1 MGWGRGGGRG
11 EDVGWLGFRDGVVLL
26 VSFRFV
32 SFWVYVCVC
41 VWMGLLSSVLRSW
54 VPSLLFFF
62 GGGRGGKRGEEGKAG
77 ERYDE
82 DEVDLGRS
90 WIVDHLISSHLY
102 IQELFCQRLRIF
114 DFFLY
119 VYVGCIVS
127 IIFESSG
134 GISKRI
140 ILQCWFAV
148 QSAQARMLGGCDL
161 VIEVVCVTLG
171 LLLLLGFLCAFGC

>member
-1 MGWGRGGGRG
+1 M
-11 EDVGWLGFRDGVVLL
+11 
-26 VSFRFV
+26 
-32 SFWVYVCVC
+32 
-41 VWMGLLSSVLRSW
+41 
-54 VPSLLFFF
+54 
-62 GGGRGGKRGEEGKAG
+62 
-77 ERYDE
+77 
-82 DEVDLGRS
+82 
-90 WIVDHLISSHLY
+90 ISSHLY